1 MKITA
6 SSQNFTSRNQY
17 VRKADDIVRKVRQ
30 EFPMFSPSYA
40 ASNWDILK
48 NSKLEF
54 RELLKFGD
62 IYGTKMK
69 KIRQVGCLSPQNPCF
84 SDIFQKAINE
94 KVGNCRE
101 YSSLTLGAL
110 FANGYNNAVKII
122 PSLNIK
128 VYDASNNE
136 IFSHFIDCDHVAV
149 MTKMSQAK
157 NVSDVVVLDSWLGKA
172 MSFHEARIE
181 YETLFKEQEISNAIR
196 KTKSAMIKKHPLNI
210 FKKYKYVC
218 KICFIGSETEIFE
231 PKLAAQLG
239 QKIAQEFPQ
248 VKMN

>member
-1 MKITA
+1 
-6 SSQNFTSRNQY
+6 
-17 VRKADDIVRKVRQ
+17 
-30 EFPMFSPSYA
+30 MF
-40 ASNWDILK
+40 NWRILK

-54 RELLKFGD
+54 TEVLNFANKYND
-62 IYGTKMK
+62 KIKN
-69 KIRQVGCLSPQNPCF
+69 IRQIGHLSPKNPCF
-84 SDIFQKAINE
+84 SDVFQKALNE
-94 KVGNCRE
+94 KIGNCRE

-128 VYDASNNE
+128 VYDGSNNE
-136 IFSHFIDCDHVAV
+136 VFSHFIDCDHVAV

-172 MSFHEARIE
+172 MSFNEARVE
-181 YETLFKEQEISNAIR
+181 YKTLFEGKTISKALKETR
-196 KTKSAMIKKHPLNI
+196 SAMVKKYPSRV

-218 KICFIGSETEIFE
+218 KICFASCEAEMFE
-231 PKLAAQLG
+231 PELAAQLG